1 MSTRSN
7 HLDNPTVRRL
17 LEAAEQEF
25 AQRGFAGARV
35 DGIAAR
41 ARMAKSHVYYH
52 FESKQRIFD
61 DLVSLRLRE
70 ILAAKE
76 ALATGIEALEHE
88 TLSRFLRRA
97 VDELIVPRA
106 AFIRIVLLESL
117 GAGEAKARHAEPLL
131 MRVLRPVL
139 EDSLRRF
146 EALGYEVERE
156 DFLSDLFHFGL
167 LPTVLHVALG
177 DRWAKAAGIAPARA
191 HELFLS
197 RLVQLQS
204 LNVEHLP
211 RTKRG
216 KSRPGRRKS

>member
-1 MSTRSN
+1 MPTRSN

-25 AQRGFAGARV
+25 EQHGFAGARV

-156 DFLSDLFHFGL
+156 AFLLCQRRQVVGRLLGLCDGHAVFAGQAFGVLDRAVLLFGS
-167 LPTVLHVALG
+167 LG
-177 DRWAKAAGIAPARA
+177 V
-191 HELFLS
+191 EL
-197 RLVQLQS
+197 
-204 LNVEHLP
+204 E
-211 RTKRG
+211 
-216 KSRPGRRKS
+216 